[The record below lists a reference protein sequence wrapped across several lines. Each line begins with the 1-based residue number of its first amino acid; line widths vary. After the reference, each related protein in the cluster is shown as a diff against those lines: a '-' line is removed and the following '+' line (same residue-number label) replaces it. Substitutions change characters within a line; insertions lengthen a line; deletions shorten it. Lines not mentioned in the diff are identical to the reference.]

1 MCIRDRDEIELKRVF
16 DNLMTNTI
24 RYREKDSSLVEIKIG
39 QTEDKKQAWL
49 EFSDDGP
56 GVPEDSLER
65 IFESFYRVDAS
76 RTRDVYKRQVPTW
89 PIISCPRCWR
99 L

>member
-1 MCIRDRDEIELKRVF
+1 MIQFTCEQDCQIWMDEIELKRVF

-76 RTRDVYKRQVPTW
+76 RTRSDEEEAAW
-89 PIISCPRCWR
+89 GWR
-99 L
+99 W